1 MNETMNNTA
10 DQTPI
15 EIVLGI
21 DEKGTTTARKL
32 YSFLEMD
39 NRNYSRWCKSN
50 IVENEFAERNVDYW
64 VLVTNE
70 ENPLGGR
77 PTIDYRLSTSFAKK
91 LSMQSKTVKGEQA
104 RQYFLKVEEKL
115 KEAAHRIAPM
125 TPLEQLRLQ
134 ANAILQVNEKV
145 DTLDK
150 KLDRLEADLPILG
163 IEIDK
168 ITCAVKKKGVE
179 CLGGKDSEAYADR
192 SLRGKVYSDI
202 YDGTPLR
209 KLYEA
214 VVRKWNLNCDPFAAS
229 TFYSLGMAHG
239 IRKERAR
246 KKRIP

>member
-1 MNETMNNTA
+1 M
-10 DQTPI
+10 
-15 EIVLGI
+15 
-21 DEKGTTTARKL
+21 
-32 YSFLEMD
+32 
-39 NRNYSRWCKSN
+39 
-50 IVENEFAERNVDYW
+50 ENELAERNVDYW

-77 PTIDYRLSTSFAKK
+77 PTIDYRLSASFAKK

-125 TPLEQLRLQ
+125 TPLEQLQSQ

-168 ITCAVKKKGVE
+168 ITCAVKKKGWSALVE
-179 CLGGKDSEAYADR
+179 KTVRHMRTGHSVGKCTVTFTMAPHSENCMRRSPENGTLIVIRSRHQHFTALGWRTESAR
-192 SLRGKVYSDI
+192 N
-202 YDGTPLR
+202 
-209 KLYEA
+209 
-214 VVRKWNLNCDPFAAS
+214 VRERNRFCS
-229 TFYSLGMAHG
+229 CCGMTGLAL
-239 IRKERAR
+239 
-246 KKRIP
+246 